1 MGTEAAAEDLQSST
15 AAALNIDTETTFV
28 GGHVEEEEEG
38 VQDITIPAESDGAL
52 IDSTAAA
59 AAAAT
64 AVPSSANRS
73 EDLLE

>member
-15 AAALNIDTETTFV
+15 AAALTIDTETTFV
-28 GGHVEEEEEG
+28 GGHVEEEG